1 MADKLPVLLFKTRM
15 QFTTRPELTGTFG
28 MVSTTHWLAS
38 AAGLSMLEKGGT
50 AADAAVAAGFVLNVV
65 EPHLN
70 GPLGDMS
77 AMIWPSD
84 QARPTVVCGQG
95 TAPAKATLDHYI
107 SEGLTLIPGSGLL
120 AAVVPGQFDAFMLM
134 LRDHG
139 RLSFREVMT
148 PALGYARS
156 GHPIL
161 PRVCATIA
169 SMAEVFETE
178 WTSSAPIWL
187 PRGKAPSPG
196 ELFANPQLADFWQ
209 RLVDEAE
216 TASGREAQIEA
227 ARTAFHEGFVAEAI
241 DAFMQRA
248 EALDATGARRKGVL
262 QGKDMASWRAHY
274 EEPISVEHN
283 GWNVFK
289 CGAWTQGPVLLQAL
303 QTLSGETFSEMDP
316 NGDTFV
322 HLVTETLKL
331 AMADRETYLGDPLQ
345 SDIPLNVLLS
355 DAYGQERR
363 KLIGREA
370 NFEHQPGQ
378 IAGFEAQVDAF
389 QRRIRRETPE
399 ELGVG
404 VGEPTMAHLTE
415 QRGDTVHIDVVDQW
429 GNAVSA
435 TPSGGWLKSNPVVP
449 GLGVPLNTRAQMF
462 WLEESGPNALA
473 PGRRPRS
480 TLSPSMAL
488 RPDGAR
494 LALGT
499 PGGDQQDQWQLI
511 YLLRLIHFESNL
523 QEGIDS
529 PLFHTGHLQ
538 ASFYPRGCETAQLV
552 VEPSFSVETR
562 QALSDRGHRVEV
574 ATPWSVGRLTAA
586 ESRPNGTVAA
596 AATPR
601 LMQAYAM
608 GR

>member
-1 MADKLPVLLFKTRM
+1 
-15 QFTTRPELTGTFG
+15 
-28 MVSTTHWLAS
+28 
-38 AAGLSMLEKGGT
+38 MLEKGGT

-77 AMIWPSD
+77 AMIWPND
-84 QARPTVVCGQG
+84 QPRPTVVCGQG
-95 TAPAKATLDHYI
+95 TAPAKATLDHYL
-107 SEGLTLIPGSGLL
+107 SEGLSLIPGSGLL
-120 AAVVPGQFDAFMLM
+120 ATVVPGQFDAFMLM

-139 RLSFREVMT
+139 RLSFREVIA

-156 GHPIL
+156 GHSIL

-178 WTSSAPIWL
+178 WTSSAPVWL
-187 PRGKAPSPG
+187 PGGKAPRPG
-196 ELFANPQLADFWQ
+196 ELFANPQLAGFWQ
-209 RLVDEAE
+209 RLVEEAE
-216 TASGREAQIEA
+216 TASGREAQIET

-241 DAFMQRA
+241 DAFVQKA

-262 QGKDMASWRAHY
+262 QGQDMASWRAHY

-283 GWNVFK
+283 GWHVYK

-303 QTLSGETFSEMDP
+303 QTLSKDTFSEMDP
-316 NGDTFV
+316 NGDRFV

-355 DAYGQERR
+355 GAYGQDRR

-370 NFEHQPGQ
+370 SFEHRPGQ

-399 ELGVG
+399 DLGVG

-462 WLEESGPNALA
+462 WLEESGPNALS
-473 PGRRPRS
+473 PGKRPRS

-488 RPDGAR
+488 RPDGSR
-494 LALGT
+494 VALGT

-511 YLLRLIHFESNL
+511 YLLRLIHFGSNL

-529 PLFHTGHLQ
+529 PLFHTGHFQ
-538 ASFYPRGCETAQLV
+538 ASFYPRGCETGQLV
-552 VEPSFSVETR
+552 VEPSFSEGTR
-562 QALSDRGHRVEV
+562 KALSDRGHRMEV
-574 ATPWSVGRLTAA
+574 SDPWSIGRLTAA
-586 ESRPNGTVAA
+586 EVRANGTFAA